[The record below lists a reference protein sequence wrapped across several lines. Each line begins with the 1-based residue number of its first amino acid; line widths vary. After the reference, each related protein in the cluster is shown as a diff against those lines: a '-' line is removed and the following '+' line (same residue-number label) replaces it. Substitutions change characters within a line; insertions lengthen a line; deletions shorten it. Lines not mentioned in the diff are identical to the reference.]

1 MLDMRAAIADLLNEI
16 GTNYG
21 TKESIGDFVGAL
33 GAALEAGTAALY
45 MGITSDTVYIEI
57 KEQGRS
63 SARRSQGPRRQPSV
77 PTLGS
82 DRR

>member
-57 KEQGRS
+57 QEQGRRS
-63 SARRSQGPRRQPSV
+63 GVASDQTGARSADEQP
-77 PTLGS
+77 LN
-82 DRR
+82 

>member
-21 TKESIGDFVGAL
+21 TKDSIGDFVGAL

-63 SARRSQGPRRQPSV
+63 SGVASDPTGARSADEQP
-77 PTLGS
+77 LN
-82 DRR
+82 